1 MSPVHEAGDGRDL
14 ETLRRL
20 VEGLDARDP
29 ALTSHS
35 ELVSIY
41 AARIATRLGHFL
53 ERIERILLAGT
64 VHDLG
69 KVILPDSI
77 LFKPGPLTPDE
88 WDAVRRHPE
97 AGAAMLAEAGFE
109 DVAVWVRH
117 HHERVDGGGY
127 PHGLAGDDIPL
138 ESRILGVADAYEA
151 MTTDR
156 VYRARLGHDAA
167 CAELRRCAGSQFD
180 PAVVDAFLGAAPD
193 ELRELSERG
202 RFPRSS
208 PPPRESRRSGAGER

>member
-1 MSPVHEAGDGRDL
+1 MSAAEKGGGAREPGA
-14 ETLRRL
+14 LRRL

-29 ALTSHS
+29 ALTGHS
-35 ELVSIY
+35 ELVSVY
-41 AARIATRLGHFL
+41 AARIATRLGHSL
-53 ERIERILLAGT
+53 ESVERMLLAGT

-69 KVILPDSI
+69 KVVLPDSI

-109 DVAVWVRH
+109 DVAVWVLH
-117 HHERVDGGGY
+117 HHERIDGSGY

-138 ESRILGVADAYEA
+138 ESRILAVADAYEA
-151 MTTDR
+151 MTADR

-180 PAVVDAFLGAAPD
+180 PDVVDAFLGAAPD

-208 PPPRESRRSGAGER
+208 RPPRESRRSGAAER